1 MQQTLVGM
9 QIGEYVVGQPLAEGG
24 MGAIYQAYRA
34 GSKEPLAIKILRP
47 EYNQDGEYRK
57 RFQREAALMQALSHP
72 NIIPLYGYGEEQGL
86 LYFVMHLV
94 RGPSLSDL
102 MARRHFTPATAWQI
116 LNPIGKALDYA
127 HSCGVIHR
135 DIKPGNIMVEV
146 KGNGA
151 DRSHHV
157 YLGDFGLSKRK
168 GASMLTKIGITLGT
182 PHYMSPEQVSAR
194 ELTPQSDI
202 YSLAVV
208 IYELLLGRLPF
219 DGKNAEEI
227 AFQHIDNEVPAPS
240 LLNPDFPLSL
250 ERVLLRALA
259 KKPEDRYNRASEFS
273 VAYSFAAQSMS
284 QEERQGD
291 FWVAA
296 PPG

>member
-1 MQQTLVGM
+1 MQRTLVGM

-24 MGAIYQAYRA
+24 MGAIFQAFRA
-34 GSKEPLAIKILRP
+34 GSKEPLAIKILLP

-57 RFQREAALMQALSHP
+57 RFQREAALMQALNHP
-72 NIIPLYGYGEEQGL
+72 NIIPVYAYGEQQGM

-146 KGNGA
+146 KGQGA
-151 DRSHHV
+151 ERTNHV
-157 YLGDFGLSKRK
+157 FLGDFGLSKRK
-168 GASMLTKIGITLGT
+168 GASMLTKIGMTLGT
-182 PHYMSPEQVSAR
+182 PHYMSPEQVLAR
-194 ELTPQSDI
+194 QLTPPSDI

-208 IYELLLGRLPF
+208 IYEMLLGRLPF
-219 DGKNAEEI
+219 DGNKPEEI
-227 AFQHIDNEVPAPS
+227 AFQHVDNEVPPPS
-240 LLNPDFPLSL
+240 SLNPNFPPSL

-259 KKPEDRYNRASEFS
+259 KKPEDRYTRASEFS
-273 VAYSFAAQSMS
+273 VAYAFAAQSMS
-284 QEERQGD
+284 PEERQGN

-296 PPG
+296 PPQ